1 MTLWGEGKADSGT
14 KKKTKKSYPF
24 KSSKGKQPEESR
36 DDGCSDMEFSR
47 GDSGEN
53 PDEVYDNDL
62 RNAEIV
68 YDSHDADPNVMRL
81 LRYDDSPMA
90 KGDDEVVI
98 KVEASTVS
106 IDDCRIRDGSYKWK
120 FGQKPQFPIC
130 PGMDCFGTVLSCGK
144 TALTSGVIPG
154 DRVAALVMHGCNAKY
169 RTVSYKDIVKAPED
183 LDACSAVCVIR
194 TYAAAFQALMFGK
207 AGHLRYS
214 RKPLNG
220 RKILIVGPC
229 GTFERA
235 LVELSIFLGA
245 KKVYFASTHPHD
257 NYIRLL
263 GAKPLSGDP
272 EEWLETVEG
281 KIDIAVDSVCE
292 DRYEHSYAALKEN
305 GILVGTGMEEITK
318 YGEDIISGI
327 EKVWTHAT
335 VAMNNRCAYYY
346 GIVNSWETDR
356 PQCSKDVIYLFSLL
370 AQDKIKPK
378 IASRISLSKV
388 PIAQNRLESN
398 FVAVERRGVIVVEPW
413 RLPEDEIVD
422 DE

>member
-1 MTLWGEGKADSGT
+1 MTLWGDGKIDSNG
-14 KKKTKKSYPF
+14 KKKIKKAFPF
-24 KSSKGKQPEESR
+24 KTNKGRPAEESDSMESEFMLGNTVDNQ
-36 DDGCSDMEFSR
+36 DDI
-47 GDSGEN
+47 
-53 PDEVYDNDL
+53 YDNDL

-68 YDSHDADPNVMRL
+68 FDSHDSNPLNVLRL
-81 LRYDDSPMA
+81 QKYDDSPMA
-90 KGDDEVVI
+90 KGDEEVVI

-106 IDDCRIRDGSYKWK
+106 IDDCRIRDGSYTWK

-144 TALTSGVIPG
+144 TALKNGVTPG
-154 DRVAALVMHGCNAKY
+154 DRVGALTIHGCNTKY
-169 RTVSYKDIVKAPED
+169 RTVSYKDIVKAPEE

-194 TYAAAFQALMFGK
+194 TYAAAFQALMWGK
-207 AGHLRYS
+207 TGHLRYS

-220 RKILIVGPC
+220 KKILIVGPC

-235 LVELSIFLGA
+235 LVELAIFLGA
-245 KKVYFASTHPHD
+245 RKVYFASTHPHD

-272 EEWLETVEG
+272 EEWLEIVEG
-281 KIDIAVDSVCE
+281 KIDIAIDSVCE
-292 DRYEHSYAALKEN
+292 DRYEHSYASLKDN

-318 YGEDIISGI
+318 YGEDLISSI

-346 GIVNSWETDR
+346 GIIDAWQINRE
-356 PQCSKDVIYLFSLL
+356 QCSKDIIYLFSLL

-378 IASRISLSKV
+378 IASRIPLSKV
-388 PIAQNRLESN
+388 PIAQNRLENN
-398 FVAVERRGVIVVEPW
+398 FTSVERRGVIVVEPW
-413 RLPEDEIVD
+413 RLPEESEYVD